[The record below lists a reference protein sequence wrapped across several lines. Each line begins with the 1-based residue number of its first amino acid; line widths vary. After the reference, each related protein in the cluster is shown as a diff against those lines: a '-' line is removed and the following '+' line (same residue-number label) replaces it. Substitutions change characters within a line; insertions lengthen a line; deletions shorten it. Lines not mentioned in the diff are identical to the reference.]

1 MEFEN
6 KEVVNRPLVSVI
18 IPIYNVG
25 TTIYRMIECLEQQT
39 FQMFELILV
48 NDGSTDESEEICK
61 TIIRNHQNYYL
72 YSKENQ
78 GAFSARN
85 LGIEKANGA
94 YLTFLDADDKIDSN
108 YL

>member
-39 FQMFELILV
+39 FQMFELILEK
-48 NDGSTDESEEICK
+48 DRSTDESQEISK
-61 TIIRNHQNYYL
+61 TKIRKHQ
-72 YSKENQ
+72 K
-78 GAFSARN
+78 
-85 LGIEKANGA
+85 
-94 YLTFLDADDKIDSN
+94 
-108 YL
+108 

>member
-72 YSKENQ
+72 YSKE
-78 GAFSARN
+78 
-85 LGIEKANGA
+85 IKAHFQQEIWGLRRRMA
-94 YLTFLDADDKIDSN
+94 PILHF
-108 YL
+108 